1 MLKELLNKQHE
12 GTGTE
17 SGGPGTESGGTGTEV
32 GVLLEEAVWLRVKE
46 MEESLQLKEDEVVV
60 RLLADLQD
68 HQDREVMFRASNKK
82 ICALLVRLKIRHFIE
97 KITHKQV
104 KLMVHGK
111 VDQHLKVN
119 LSIDVEPLFLV
130 H

>member
-1 MLKELLNKQHE
+1 MFVLKELLNKQHE

-17 SGGPGTESGGTGTEV
+17 SRGPGTESGGPGNEV

-68 HQDREVMFRASNKK
+68 HQDREVMF
-82 ICALLVRLKIRHFIE
+82 
-97 KITHKQV
+97 
-104 KLMVHGK
+104 MG
-111 VDQHLKVN
+111 
-119 LSIDVEPLFLV
+119 VE
-130 H
+130 